1 MLGSF
6 SASVMPA
13 KACGKIIPTSPDF
26 SELISVSLS
35 ALGTMTT
42 RVAMGFSSSFQ

>member
-13 KACGKIIPTSPDF
+13 KACGKIMPTSPDF

-42 RVAMGFSSSFQ
+42 RVAMGLSSSTQ